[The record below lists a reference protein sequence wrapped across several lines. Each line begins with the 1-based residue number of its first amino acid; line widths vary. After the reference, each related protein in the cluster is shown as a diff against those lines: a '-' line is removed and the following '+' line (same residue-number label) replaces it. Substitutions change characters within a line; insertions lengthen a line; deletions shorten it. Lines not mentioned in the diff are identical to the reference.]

1 MLPDGSA
8 CGTASQTT
16 RDVVQSV
23 LLGKSTG
30 QGLIPRAL
38 AKQDHALWVT
48 SIPASAGAAR
58 TDQPPRAETN
68 VG

>member
-1 MLPDGSA
+1 MRLNFEHATDGSA
-8 CGTASQTT
+8 CGTTSQTK

-38 AKQDHALWVT
+38 AKQDHAL
-48 SIPASAGAAR
+48 
-58 TDQPPRAETN
+58 
-68 VG
+68 